1 MADDMISWARSCLC
15 PANGVARMAN
25 SSLLPEA
32 VALLRRLAKLRRRI
46 RLVAIV
52 RGVSLLLA
60 VLAAA
65 LVAAGFLD
73 WRWHL
78 PSLVRAIA
86 LVATLV
92 GSGLIFLRFFLR
104 PLRTPADDLS
114 LALRIEDSYPSL
126 NDALASTVQFLQP
139 RSEGKGQVDS
149 PAMRREAVKQALK
162 GVASCKLERVVNSR
176 GLGLATFSLAVAF
189 TVAGVLVWIDPA
201 RAAHAMV
208 RLGDPFGNHDWPRNT
223 RIELDPPRPRI
234 GRNEPFDIRGW
245 LKGVIPPR
253 ATIVFRFDNLPPLE
267 HEFDIQLEGSDAGR
281 FATRLDAGRVHRNFR
296 FQVFAN
302 DAMSEEFAVQVL
314 PPPILVPLD
323 GKPSPQLR
331 VVPPAYTDLPSPQ
344 DLPPGTG
351 NLEVVPGSRVVLRAA
366 ADRPLRRA
374 WIEFQTE
381 SRHGSMAAFVT
392 PFAAANL
399 PGTMGLIVIGQTVWD
414 PVPAQVEGD
423 HRTFSIEF
431 HPRISGFFT
440 LYFEDE
446 TGLANSRLF
455 ELRLRPD
462 PAPTVQFDRPS
473 PSKDVLSV
481 LATADLTLQIAAED
495 PLFALRSVW
504 LEYRTSREG
513 PPVKVLLHEPKMLI
527 RNRLGPIL
535 GAGAAVA
542 NYRSRPARLDFR
554 RAFSLRTVTHPNGS
568 PLKERDIVLL
578 QALADDF
585 DDVTVNKEPG
595 RSHEVEIRI
604 VGRDTIDLVLSQKQG
619 EVQQELLRL
628 REKQREALAKVMEME
643 AKLKRGDKVPAEELN
658 KLLEAEQIQHQI
670 RERVGNQNE
679 GLRGEVAK
687 IQEIL
692 KQNNLRDS
700 AARERMAEVSRELD
714 RLAEKELDPI
724 EPRLTTA
731 RKQAEM
737 LEEGAQANRRG
748 QLEEQ
753 AQENE
758 SRSRAADQAAKARA
772 EEATKAEQRANK
784 TADPMANSRAQAEAR
799 GLREQAE
806 ELRQRAREL
815 ALQAARE
822 RREAK
827 EPLRR
832 EKPVEE
838 LADARKHQE
847 EVERTIND
855 LLNRL
860 EPWSSSREI
869 KGEASKILQDE
880 KELQQKVENLQNQG
894 FPREEPARLTERQR
908 GELDEMKAAQQRLEE
923 RTRQLLDKMK
933 RLAEERNAKDPDTA
947 QELQA
952 AHEKGVQGDIAG
964 QMKTARE
971 QIQANRLGEA
981 GRAQH
986 QSMQELEKLVKM
998 LEDRRDVELA
1008 RLAKKLRQAEDR
1020 LAELSREQEELRKK
1034 VQDAG
1039 KIADPK
1045 ERAEELK
1052 KLARRQENLR
1062 KEAKDLVQELSRLQ
1076 ANKAGKALGEA
1087 DGQMARASRRMNE
1100 GDKPDDDDETL
1111 DRLNDAKRE
1120 VQKAR
1125 EEAEEA
1131 LSREQ
1136 MARVAEAILRLR
1148 DRQQELVV
1156 EASRIQAEVLRRAK
1170 AGGDKAAAITWP
1182 RELRLGSWKRLRE
1195 AQQGLAQEADAMA
1208 IKELNGTPVYRRLL
1222 MKAGEAMTEAVKRME
1237 SVGNQPMPAETLP
1250 DTETEKLQKLS
1261 LRQLEL
1267 LAEALKPEDEGK
1279 RMAAG
1284 EPAGG
1289 EGNSEGGSEGDGLPP
1304 LGQLKLLRA
1313 MQAEVNERTE
1323 AFRKAHPDLALLDKK
1338 AQAELQTIR
1347 RDQKEVADLLEALMK
1362 PAGEPAESREDR
1374 P

>member
-1 MADDMISWARSCLC
+1 
-15 PANGVARMAN
+15 MAN

-32 VALLRRLAKLRRRI
+32 VALLRRLARLRRRI

-52 RGVSLLLA
+52 RGISLLLA
-60 VLAAA
+60 VL
-65 LVAAGFLD
+65 VATLITAGLLD

-78 PSLVRAIA
+78 PSLVRAFG
-86 LVATLV
+86 LVAALG
-92 GSGLIFLRFFLR
+92 GSGLIFLHYFLR
-104 PLRTPADDLS
+104 PLRAPVDDLS
-114 LALRIEDSYPSL
+114 LALRIEENYPAL
-126 NDALASTVQFLQP
+126 NDSLASTVQFLQP
-139 RSEGKGQVDS
+139 RSEGKGQGDS

-162 GVASCKLERVVNSR
+162 GVAKCKLERVVNTR
-176 GLGLATFSLAVAF
+176 GVGLATCSMAASVAVAGIL
-189 TVAGVLVWIDPA
+189 AWLDPA
-201 RAAHAMV
+201 RAGHAMV

-223 RIELDPPRPRI
+223 RIELDPPRNRI
-234 GRNEPFDIRGW
+234 GRNEAFDVRGW

-253 ATIVFRFDNLPPLE
+253 ATVVFRFDSLPPLE
-267 HEFDIQLEGSDAGR
+267 HECDIQTEGSDSGR
-281 FATRLDAGRVHRNFR
+281 LATRLDAGRVQRNFR

-302 DAMSEEFAVQVL
+302 DAISDEIAIQVL
-314 PPPILVPLD
+314 PPPALVPLD
-323 GKPSPQLR
+323 GKPSPQIR

-351 NLEVVPGSRVVLRAA
+351 NLEAVPGSQVVLRAA

-374 WIEFQTE
+374 WIEFQSE
-381 SRHGSMAAFVT
+381 SRFGSMAAFVT
-392 PFAAANL
+392 PFSATNL
-399 PGTMGLIVIGQTVWD
+399 AGVMGLMAIGQTAWA
-414 PVPAQVEGD
+414 PVPAQIED
-423 HRTFSIEF
+423 DRRTFSIAF
-431 HPRISGFFT
+431 QPRVSGFFM
-440 LYFEDE
+440 LHFEDE
-446 TGLANSRLF
+446 TGLANNRLF
-455 ELRLRPD
+455 ESRLRPD

-473 PSKDVLSV
+473 PSKEVLSV
-481 LATADLTLQIAAED
+481 LATADLNLQIAAED
-495 PLFALRSVW
+495 PLFGLRSVW
-504 LEYRTSREG
+504 LEYRTSREDT
-513 PPVKVLLHEPKMLI
+513 PAKVLLHEPKFLL
-527 RNRLGPIL
+527 RNRVGPIL
-535 GAGAAVA
+535 GIGATAA
-542 NYRSRPARLDFR
+542 NYRSRPARMDFR
-554 RAFSLRTVTHPNGS
+554 RTFSLRTVTHPNGS
-568 PLKERDIVLL
+568 PLKEKDIVLL

-585 DDVTVNKEPG
+585 DDVTINKEPG

-628 REKQREALAKVMEME
+628 REKQREALAKVMEVE
-643 AKLKRGDKVPAEELN
+643 AKLKRGDKLTPDDCN
-658 KLLEAEQIQHQI
+658 KLLEAEQIQQQI
-670 RERVGNQNE
+670 RERVGPPTDN
-679 GLRGEVAK
+679 LRGEVAK

-714 RLAEKELDPI
+714 RLAEKELEPI

-758 SRSRAADQAAKARA
+758 SRSRAADQAAKTRA
-772 EEATKAEQRANK
+772 EEAARAEQRASK
-784 TADPMANSRAQAEAR
+784 TDDPMVISRAQAEAR

-815 ALQAARE
+815 ALQAGRE

-827 EPLRR
+827 EPPRK
-832 EKPVEE
+832 EKPAEE

-847 EVERTIND
+847 EVDRTINE

-869 KGEASKILQDE
+869 KGEASKILQEE

-908 GELDEMKAAQQRLEE
+908 GELDEMKAGQQRLEE

-952 AHEKGVQGDIAG
+952 AQEKGVQSDIAG

-981 GRAQH
+981 GRAQR
-986 QSMQELEKLVKM
+986 QSIQELEKLVKM
-998 LEDRRDVELA
+998 LEDRREVELA

-1034 VQDAG
+1034 VKDAG

-1045 ERAEELK
+1045 ERADELK

-1076 ANKAGKALGEA
+1076 ANKAGKALGDA

-1100 GDKPDDDDETL
+1100 GAKPDNDDEAL
-1111 DRLNDAKRE
+1111 DRLNDARRE
-1120 VQKAR
+1120 VRKAR

-1148 DRQQELVV
+1148 DRQRELVV
-1156 EASRIQAEVLRRAK
+1156 EAARIQAEVLRRAK
-1170 AGGDKAAAITWP
+1170 VGDDKAAAISWP

-1208 IKELNGTPVYRRLL
+1208 TKELNGTPVYRRLL
-1222 MKAGEAMTEAVKRME
+1222 VKAGEAMTEAVKRME
-1237 SVGNQPMPAETLP
+1237 SVGNQPAPAAALP
-1250 DTETEKLQKLS
+1250 DSETEKLQKLS
-1261 LRQLEL
+1261 LRRLDL
-1267 LAEALKPEDEGK
+1267 LADALKPEEEGK
-1279 RMAAG
+1279 RLAAG

-1289 EGNSEGGSEGDGLPP
+1289 EGDGGGSEGDGLPP
-1304 LGQLKLLRA
+1304 LGQLKVLRA
-1313 MQAEVNERTE
+1313 MQVEVNERTA
-1323 AFRKAHPDLALLDKK
+1323 AFGKAHPDPTKLDKN

-1362 PAGEPAESREDR
+1362 PAGEAGEDQ